1 MRRVQASAV
10 IGCLFAMTAFGLAQA
25 RKPGLWELTTTMTWQ
40 QSPLPP
46 GMAAGSGEHSPFS
59 GVPHTTQVCLTQQQ
73 IDKYGAIMPTTRGC
87 SLTHVVK
94 KSNSMTADMV
104 CTGMMSGKGS
114 LESSWVDDEHATGK
128 MHFVGQMEFAG
139 NSKPIEWTTASHS
152 VYKGAD
158 CGSVKANPI
167 MPDKDAPDKD
177 K

>member
-1 MRRVQASAV
+1 MRKVQVSAV
-10 IGCLFAMTAFGLAQA
+10 IGCLFAMTAFGRAQA

-104 CTGMMSGKGS
+104 CTGMMSGKGT
-114 LESSWVDDEHATGK
+114 LGILVDR
-128 MHFVGQMEFAG
+128 
-139 NSKPIEWTTASHS
+139 
-152 VYKGAD
+152 
-158 CGSVKANPI
+158 
-167 MPDKDAPDKD
+167 
-177 K
+177 